1 MRNLLLAFV
10 ICMTSSVYAETVNL
24 LQTRIHGASN
34 FSQVSTKFFM
44 NTTTGEGNVIVTVTD
59 TFDRYPRNPG
69 PIGCDRW
76 GRCYPRRNPMP
87 MPRTEILFKET
98 IPVRNLNLVDKRMIY
113 SGRSG
118 NTDCGYLGRSRVL
131 NVPTLYL
138 NGKCKTH
145 GSLRGDNLTVT
156 LTVR

>member
-1 MRNLLLAFV
+1 
-10 ICMTSSVYAETVNL
+10 
-24 LQTRIHGASN
+24 
-34 FSQVSTKFFM
+34 
-44 NTTTGEGNVIVTVTD
+44 
-59 TFDRYPRNPG
+59 
-69 PIGCDRW
+69 
-76 GRCYPRRNPMP
+76 
-87 MPRTEILFKET
+87 
-98 IPVRNLNLVDKRMIY
+98 MIY

-138 NGKCKTH
+138 NGKCKTY